1 MIAVITKCVF
11 TFPRHIW
18 QDMGRVM
25 ENVEDLILM
34 AMPLCY
40 QTIQLLTEQNTPP
53 AEIEHS
59 APVLPGL
66 RRATSNKNAFTSGY
80 GRHLLRYGVI
90 IQ

>member
-40 QTIQLLTEQNTPP
+40 QTIQL
-53 AEIEHS
+53 
-59 APVLPGL
+59 
-66 RRATSNKNAFTSGY
+66 
-80 GRHLLRYGVI
+80 
-90 IQ
+90 